1 MNRDEFIVKFPKT
14 ISEKYNVVFKNEDRD
29 SITFFTEE
37 LNGNVES
44 ALKIIFDKNIVFE
57 VVDSKLLNLKRNEF
71 YSLDEDKLILNF
83 L

>member
-14 ISEKYNVVFKNEDRD
+14 ISEKYNVVFKTKTE
-29 SITFFTEE
+29 IVLLFTEE

-71 YSLDEDKLILNF
+71 L
-83 L
+83 